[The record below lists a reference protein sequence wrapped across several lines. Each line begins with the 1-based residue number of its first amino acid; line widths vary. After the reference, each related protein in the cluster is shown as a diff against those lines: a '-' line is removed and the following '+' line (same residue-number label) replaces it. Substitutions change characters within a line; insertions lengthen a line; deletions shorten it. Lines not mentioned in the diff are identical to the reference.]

1 MQLQDVLN
9 YCSSH
14 GHVNYKEAIRFSG
27 SKESIAVYASL
38 DRLVILTEHS
48 NGDVVNQI
56 FKDTELKRSIDSA
69 LSRRLAM
76 NIHARTH
83 THNVSE
89 CPWCGRKPST
99 TSIRGKDDNGNRITE
114 GYIIA
119 CSIKSCKA
127 KPALDNQCSTVKEA
141 ITAWNKYVAILMP
154 VLDRLKPK
162 ANRVLVDGKPLKC
175 LICGNDITAKK
186 TGPNSWNLECKECR
200 TIHVP
205 YGETREE
212 AISKWEECISKW
224 KAMGPE
230 KQQASR
236 EYRLAAYNKRK
247 AEKEAEKE
255 AASKATAKAMAESV
269 YS

>member
-14 GHVNYKEAIRFSG
+14 GHVSYKEAIRFSA

-48 NGDVVNQI
+48 NGDVVNQT

-69 LSRRLAM
+69 LSRRLVM
-76 NIHARTH
+76 DILAR

-89 CPWCGRKPST
+89 CPWCGHKPST
-99 TSIRGKDDNGNRITE
+99 TSIRGKDDRTTG

-127 KPALDNQCSTVKEA
+127 KPALDNQCSTVEEA

-162 ANRVLVDGKPLKC
+162 TNRVLVDGKPLKC

-186 TGPNSWNLECKECR
+186 TGPDSWNLACKECS

-212 AISKWEECISKW
+212 AISKWEEWTSKW
-224 KAMGPE
+224 KAMGHE

-236 EYRLAAYNKRK
+236 EFCLAVYNKRK
-247 AEKEAEKE
+247 AEKEAKKE

>member
-14 GHVNYKEAIRFSG
+14 GHVSYKEAIRFSG
-27 SKESIAVYASL
+27 SEESIAVYASL

-48 NGDVVNQI
+48 NGDVVNQT

-76 NIHARTH
+76 DIRAR

-89 CPWCGRKPST
+89 CPWCGHKPST

-127 KPALDNQCSTVKEA
+127 KPALDNQRSTVEEA

-162 ANRVLVDGKPLKC
+162 TNRVLVDGKPLKC

-186 TGPNSWNLECKECR
+186 TGPNSWNLACKECT

-212 AISKWEECISKW
+212 AISKWEEWTSKW

-236 EYRLAAYNKRK
+236 EFCLAAYNKRK
-247 AEKEAEKE
+247 AEKEAKKE

>member
-14 GHVNYKEAIRFSG
+14 GHVNYKEAIRFAG

-76 NIHARTH
+76 DIRAR

-89 CPWCGRKPST
+89 CPWCGHKPST
-99 TSIRGKDDNGNRITE
+99 TSIRGKDDNE

-127 KPALDNQCSTVKEA
+127 KPALDNHCSTVEEA

-162 ANRVLVDGKPLKC
+162 TNRVLVDGKPLKC
-175 LICGNDITAKK
+175 LICGNDIIVQK
-186 TGPNSWNLECKECR
+186 TGPNSWNLACKECK

-212 AISKWEECISKW
+212 AISKWEEWISKW

-236 EYRLAAYNKRK
+236 EYCLAAYNKRK
-247 AEKEAEKE
+247 AEKE

>member
-14 GHVNYKEAIRFSG
+14 GHISYKEAIRFSD

-48 NGDVVNQI
+48 NGDVVNQT

-69 LSRRLAM
+69 LSIRLAM
-76 NIHARTH
+76 DIRAR

-89 CPWCGRKPST
+89 CPWCGHKPST
-99 TSIRGKDDNGNRITE
+99 TSIRGKDDNGNRTTE

-127 KPALDNQCSTVKEA
+127 KPALDNQCSTVAEA

-162 ANRVLVDGKPLKC
+162 TNRVLVDGKPLKC

-186 TGPNSWNLECKECR
+186 TGPSSWNLACKECR

-212 AISKWEECISKW
+212 AISKWEEWTSKW
-224 KAMGPE
+224 KAMDLE

-236 EYRLAAYNKRK
+236 EFCLAVYNKRK
-247 AEKEAEKE
+247 AEKEAKKE

>member
-48 NGDVVNQI
+48 NGDVENQI
-56 FKDTELKRSIDSA
+56 FKDTELKRSIDSV

-76 NIHARTH
+76 DIRAR

-89 CPWCGRKPST
+89 CPWCGHKPST
-99 TSIRGKDDNGNRITE
+99 TSIRGKDDNE

-127 KPALDNQCSTVKEA
+127 KPALDNHCSTVEEA

-162 ANRVLVDGKPLKC
+162 TNRVLVDGKPLKC
-175 LICGNDITAKK
+175 LICGNDIVAKK
-186 TGPNSWNLECKECR
+186 TGSNSWNLECKECK

-212 AISKWEECISKW
+212 AISKWEEWISKW

-236 EYRLAAYNKRK
+236 EYCLAAYNKRK
-247 AEKEAEKE
+247 AEKEAKKE

>member
-14 GHVNYKEAIRFSG
+14 GHVSYEEAIRFST

-48 NGDVVNQI
+48 NGDVVNQT
-56 FKDTELKRSIDSA
+56 FKDTELKRSIYSV

-76 NIHARTH
+76 RIRAR

-89 CPWCGRKPST
+89 CPWCGHKPST
-99 TSIRGKDDNGNRITE
+99 TSIRGKDDR

-127 KPALDNQCSTVKEA
+127 KPALDNHCSTVEEA

-162 ANRVLVDGKPLKC
+162 TNRVLVDGKPLKC

-186 TGPNSWNLECKECR
+186 TGPDSWNLACKECS

-212 AISKWEECISKW
+212 AISKWEELTSKW
-224 KAMGPE
+224 KAMGHE

-236 EYRLAAYNKRK
+236 EFCLAVYNKRK
-247 AEKEAEKE
+247 AEKEAKKE